1 MGGYD
6 SYEKNTNFNSRYQIL
21 GSTILNK
28 GQVGLALICPLPKF
42 TKGENID
49 YVCQMSIIRN
59 IPCSTAFCI

>member
-1 MGGYD
+1 MRGEFCQLTHCIYSEG
-6 SYEKNTNFNSRYQIL
+6 QIL

-59 IPCSTAFCI
+59 IPCIITFYI